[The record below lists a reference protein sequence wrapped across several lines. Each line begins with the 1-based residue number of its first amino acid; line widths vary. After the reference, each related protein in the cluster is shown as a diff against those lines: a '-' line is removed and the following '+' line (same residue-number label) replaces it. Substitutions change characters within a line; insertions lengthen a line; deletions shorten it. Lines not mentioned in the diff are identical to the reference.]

1 MTAIQ
6 RFKKSL
12 LQHQVDDKA
21 LSGIFQDF
29 ENISDQSMKE
39 RKAAFFIHAIN
50 YMDENLP
57 EDLCH
62 SIRDACAC
70 STGGWRLKAMQ
81 KIAREYQ
88 QENLE
93 NKLAAINQVT
103 YSGKPFLNEDGTITA
118 SIGDKGGFPCPCP
131 VFDGLVVDQAVSK
144 TYCYCCAGHFR
155 FHYQIALGVKLRTKT
170 VVSSALNSQ
179 QKEPCR
185 FVYEILAD

>member
-12 LQHQVDDKA
+12 HHHKVDQTT
-21 LSGIFQDF
+21 LSKIFQGY
-29 ENISDQSMKE
+29 ENISDQSKKE
-39 RKAAFFIHAIN
+39 RKAAFFIQAVDH
-50 YMDENLP
+50 MDENLP

-81 KIAREYQ
+81 KIA
-88 QENLE
+88 LE
-93 NKLAAINQVT
+93 GQDKTLAEKLAAIQKVT
-103 YSGKPFLNEDGTITA
+103 YMGNPVLNGDDAIIAG
-118 SIGDKGGFPCPCP
+118 IGNEGGFSCPCP
-131 VFDGLVVDQAVSK
+131 VFDGVVVDQALSK

-155 FHYQIALGVKLRTKT
+155 FHYQIALGVKLRTKA
-170 VVSSALNSQ
+170 VISSALNSQ

>member
-6 RFKKSL
+6 RFRKSL
-12 LQHQVDDKA
+12 HHHKVDQTT
-21 LSGIFQDF
+21 LSKIFQGY
-29 ENISDQSMKE
+29 ENISDQSKKE
-39 RKAAFFIHAIN
+39 RKAAFFIQATDH
-50 YMDENLP
+50 MDENLP

-81 KIAREYQ
+81 KIAREQ
-88 QENLE
+88 HGESLE
-93 NKLAAINQVT
+93 TKLAAINQIT
-103 YSGKPFLNEDGTITA
+103 YSGKPILNEDGTITA
-118 SIGDKGGFPCPCP
+118 SIGEVGGFPCPCP
-131 VFDGLVVDQAVSK
+131 VFDGVVVDQAVSK

-155 FHYQIALGVKLRTKT
+155 FHYQIALGVKLQTKA
-170 VVSSALNSQ
+170 VISSALNSQ